1 MMIVLGKSFFF
12 IPEVCLFDRGDSFG
26 EFPSWR
32 NALFKIHNFSGNPT
46 QVLWNG
52 GEKTFQCGEKICGEE
67 ICEKMLV
74 EKLQ

>member
-32 NALFKIHNFSGNPT
+32 NALFKIHNFSGSST
-46 QVLWNG
+46 QVLWYRR
-52 GEKTFQCGEKICGEE
+52 EKTFQCDENLYGEE
-67 ICEKMLV
+67 ICEKLLV
-74 EKLQ
+74 EKLR